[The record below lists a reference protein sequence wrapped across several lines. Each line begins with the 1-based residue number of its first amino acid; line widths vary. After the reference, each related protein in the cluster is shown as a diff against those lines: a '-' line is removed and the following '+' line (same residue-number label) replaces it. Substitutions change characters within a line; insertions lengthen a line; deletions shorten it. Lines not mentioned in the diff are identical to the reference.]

1 MQATEGELLM
11 MAIAAFVGGGAGA
24 VVMNIMLRPVAI
36 IHRRMVFSR
45 IKVHSLPRL
54 RPIVDLAP
62 VASDVGR
69 EPIPA
74 SVAPEPGP
82 EPVPAPSAPR
92 EDVLPEGTKEEQK
105 PPTPEGPKEGPGWV
119 TVDNAYLPSA
129 GEHPVGRH
137 PPDGRQTVSEMAAE
151 MAARLAPDTNPL
163 QPIPF
168 RPRRRAATDLEPVH
182 SG

>member
-1 MQATEGELLM
+1 MQATEGELLL
-11 MAIAAFVGGGAGA
+11 MAVAAFIGGGAGA
-24 VVMNIMLRPVAI
+24 VVMNIMIRPVAI

-62 VASDVGR
+62 VAPDVGR

-74 SVAPEPGP
+74 SVAVPEPA
-82 EPVPAPSAPR
+82 PAPAPPR
-92 EDVLPEGTKEEQK
+92 EEVPPEGTKEEQK
-105 PPTPEGPKEGPGWV
+105 PPTPEAPKEGPGWV

-129 GEHPVGRH
+129 GEQPVGRH

-168 RPRRRAATDLEPVH
+168 RRPRRRIATDLEPVH
-182 SG
+182 SS